1 MGFVRPLRLRHFR
14 EKLPADDT
22 ATLRARRVRG

>member
-1 MGFVRPLRLRHFR
+1 MGFVRPPRLQHVR

-22 ATLRARRVRG
+22 ATLRMRRVRG